1 MLQGSSER
9 AHTTLWASA
18 HLGTHFACELRANA
32 LTFFS
37 QFFLKWQLFY
47 FLCNSLNINYNHPV
61 IFQCRFISEIH
72 ILIAVFQACNS
83 FKGASLFN
91 EGNIIFQ
98 MEGGAPYGGHLLW
111 LGVFKKIDG
120 EVLHPDAP
128 PPPPPPPTKGNP
140 AALHPRGNPA
150 TCAFFIV

>member
-1 MLQGSSER
+1 
-9 AHTTLWASA
+9 
-18 HLGTHFACELRANA
+18 
-32 LTFFS
+32 
-37 QFFLKWQLFY
+37 
-47 FLCNSLNINYNHPV
+47 
-61 IFQCRFISEIH
+61 
-72 ILIAVFQACNS
+72 
-83 FKGASLFN
+83 
-91 EGNIIFQ
+91 

-128 PPPPPPPTKGNP
+128 PPPPPPTKGNP

>member
-1 MLQGSSER
+1 MLQESSER
-9 AHTTLWASA
+9 AHITLWASA
-18 HLGTHFACELRANA
+18 HLGTHFACELRAKT

-47 FLCNSLNINYNHPV
+47 FLCNSLDINYNHPV

-72 ILIAVFQACNS
+72 ILIAVFQACSS

-98 MEGGAPYGGHLLW
+98 MEGGAHYGGQLLW
-111 LGVFKKIDG
+111 LGVLKKNDG
-120 EVLHPDAP
+120 GTLHPP
-128 PPPPPPPTKGNP
+128 PRPPTKENP
-140 AALHPRGNPA
+140 AALYPRGNSA